1 MLTFNP
7 GSLMNIDM
15 KIITIA
21 GQLLGLVAL
30 IPLVVVLTLWI
41 DARGDDG
48 PSVGIRTLI
57 SIN

>member
-1 MLTFNP
+1 
-7 GSLMNIDM
+7 MNIDM

-48 PSVGIRTLI
+48 PSVVFRGGMLQVESYIGC
-57 SIN
+57 